1 VAKETPSAP
10 ATPVERSEPSASVVD
25 VLDRVLDGG
34 IALDA
39 WTRVSIAIN
48 LVAVETRV
56 VVVSIDTRLSHSE
69 GPPDPPA
76 GER

>member
-1 VAKETPSAP
+1 VAKETRSGC

-39 WTRVSIAIN
+39 LARVSIAIN
-48 LVAVETRV
+48 LLAVETRV

-69 GPPDPPA
+69 DLPGPPTS
-76 GER
+76 ES